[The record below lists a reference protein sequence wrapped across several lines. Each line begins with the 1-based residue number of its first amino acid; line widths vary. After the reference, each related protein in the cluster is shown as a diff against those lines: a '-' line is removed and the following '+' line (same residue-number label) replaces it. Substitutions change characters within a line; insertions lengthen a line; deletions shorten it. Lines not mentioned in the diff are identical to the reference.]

1 MEDINKIQIGSDIFN
16 LVDANGRALINSL
29 NDRTTTLE
37 SNVDALML
45 NSVNKNVIYRG
56 KDLGIITVDNIENF
70 FKMHE
75 ISSGK
80 FTDLFVGDTF
90 TIKDGTHNVK
100 WVIAGF
106 NTEYNKGDTALTKN
120 HIAVFPLYN
129 LGTSY
134 MNETNTTAGGYK
146 GSYMHT
152 TKLPEIA
159 NNLRKALG
167 THMLS
172 HRCLLT
178 TSVSDD
184 AFANGGSGWKGASN
198 NWDWADCELVLMT
211 EVQVYGSTVFSSSG
225 YDTGEG
231 AMKLPIFNFVNHVKF
246 ARYWFWLRSVA
257 SSTCFCFAN
266 YHGNA
271 YYGNASL
278 VSYVRPLMLLG

>member
-1 MEDINKIQIGSDIFN
+1 MENISKIQIGSEIFSV
-16 LVDANGRALINSL
+16 VDENGRALINSL
-29 NDRTTTLE
+29 IDRATTLE

-45 NSVNKNVIYRG
+45 NSVNKNAIYRG
-56 KDLGIITVDNIENF
+56 KDLGVVSADNVENF
-70 FKMHE
+70 FKVHE

-90 TIKDGTHNVK
+90 TIKDGTHNAK

-106 NTEYNKGDTALTKN
+106 NTEYNKGDTALQKN
-120 HIAVFPLYN
+120 HITVFPLYN

-159 NNLRKALG
+159 DNLRKALG

-178 TSVSDD
+178 TSVSAD

-198 NWDWADCELVLMT
+198 NWEWTDCELVLMT
-211 EVQVYGSTVFSSSG
+211 EAQVYGSTVFSSSG

-246 ARYWFWLRSVA
+246 GRYWFWLRSVA
-257 SSTCFCFAN
+257 SSTYFCDADGSGDAN
-266 YHGNA
+266 CYD
-271 YYGNASL
+271 ASS
-278 VSYVRPLMLLG
+278 VSGVRPLMLLG